1 MRYTIFARGVSTA
14 TAFATAFAT
23 ALIGFSA
30 HAAEPPSAPAPGSPG
45 VFIDHSIV
53 AKKIAEGMKAG
64 QDPVI
69 AAMSVTDQYVIN
81 EARRGKVGPPAVHP
95 GWTEVH
101 IILEGSATF
110 VTGGKIT
117 NSSDGKPA
125 GIEGGVSQKVK
136 KGDTVVVPANTP
148 HWYQHI
154 DGEVSAIE
162 VRFVAP
168 TK

>member
-1 MRYTIFARGVSTA
+1 MSRANLK
-14 TAFATAFAT
+14 
-23 ALIGFSA
+23 ALLTFVCFTPFVHASA
-30 HAAEPPSAPAPGSPG
+30 ADAPSAPDAGSPG
-45 VFIDHSIV
+45 LYVDHSTV
-53 AKKIAEGMKAG
+53 AAKLKEAMQAG
-64 QDPVI
+64 RDPAVS
-69 AAMSVTDQYVIN
+69 AMAITDQYLISEV
-81 EARRGKVGPPAVHP
+81 RRSKVGPPAVHP

-136 KGDTVVVPANTP
+136 KGDAVVVPANTP